1 MREEKLHNPLI
12 RNKNLYLIAT
22 IGVIVL
28 GMASRYIHG
37 LFPLVLGKYP
47 GDALWALMM
56 FLGLGYLM
64 PGNST
69 IKNLVIAIVI
79 SFAVEISQLY
89 QAPWINSIR
98 NTTLGHLVLGS
109 GFGWVDFL
117 AYIAGIL
124 VGFTGEYGLRALL
137 IYRSHAQKT
146 S

>member
-1 MREEKLHNPLI
+1 MLKEKLHNPLI
-12 RNKNLYLIAT
+12 RNKSLYLIAT

-28 GMASRYIHG
+28 GMGSRYIHG
-37 LFPLVLGKYP
+37 LFSLALGKYP
-47 GDALWALMM
+47 GDALWALMI

-69 IKNLVIAIVI
+69 IKNLAIAIVI

-89 QAPWINSIR
+89 QAPWINAIR

-117 AYIAGIL
+117 AYL
-124 VGFTGEYGLRALL
+124 VGVLIGSVAELVYSTVLGALRPS
-137 IYRSHAQKT
+137 IER
-146 S
+146 